1 MTNFLRKYILYL
13 LLISILLLQVSVS
26 FGGEQ
31 PRGGMTKLRVLMLPF
46 LSQASFF
53 IAEEEGFFTE
63 QRLQIEYIR
72 MADSAMA
79 IPALA
84 RGDLDVIGS
93 ILRISQFNAISREG
107 KIKFVAGNCYLNPTG
122 CSTYSTF
129 IARRSLVES
138 GELKI
143 PAQLKGKRVE
153 ISPGS
158 LEAYYLEKLLHTAGL
173 TLADV
178 KTTDIPTP
186 VINEAF
192 ERGIVDLTVTAQ
204 PRGIQILKSGH
215 GVLWM
220 SVHHLLPEFQFSNIL
235 YGPSLLHNNPDVGKR
250 FMVANLKAVRQ
261 YNAGKTKRNLEI
273 LAKHTKLDRE
283 LLGEVCWPAMRNNGQ
298 IHIDSLMDYQAWALK
313 KGLLD
318 KMVSPNQFWDSSFV
332 EYANKVLGTPDR

>member
-1 MTNFLRKYILYL
+1 MA
-13 LLISILLLQVSVS
+13 
-26 FGGEQ
+26 
-31 PRGGMTKLRVLMLPF
+31 KLRVLMLPF

-53 IAEEEGFFTE
+53 IAEEEGLFAE

-72 MADSAMA
+72 MSDSAMA

-107 KIKFVAGNCYLNPTG
+107 KIKFVAGKGYLDPTG

-129 IARRSLVES
+129 IARRSLIET
-138 GELKI
+138 GELKN

-158 LEAYYLEKLLHTAGL
+158 LEAYYLDKLLNTAGL

-186 VINEAF
+186 LINEAF
-192 ERGIVDLTVTAQ
+192 EKGMVDLTVTAQ

-215 GVLWM
+215 GVLWK
-220 SVHHLLPEFQFSNIL
+220 SVHQLLPEFQFGNIL
-235 YGPSLLHNNPDVGKR
+235 YGPSLLHHNPEVGKR
-250 FMVANLKAVRQ
+250 FMVAHLKAVRQ
-261 YNAGKTKRNLEI
+261 YNEGKTKRNLEI
-273 LAKHTKLDRE
+273 LAKHTQLDHKLLE
-283 LLGEVCWPAMRNNGQ
+283 EVCWPAMRTNGQ

-318 KMVSPNQFWDSSFV
+318 KMVSPNQFWDPSYI
-332 EYANKVLGTPDR
+332 EYANKVLNKLTK